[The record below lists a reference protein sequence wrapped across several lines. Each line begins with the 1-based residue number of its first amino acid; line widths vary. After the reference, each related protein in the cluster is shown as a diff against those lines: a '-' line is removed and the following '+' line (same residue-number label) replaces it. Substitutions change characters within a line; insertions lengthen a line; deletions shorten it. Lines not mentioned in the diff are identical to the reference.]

1 MLSFEDTLTLTLYF
15 TGMLGIVFLA
25 YYSRNYRDESNAR
38 SSTPTTQP
46 TPISTH
52 PLPPS
57 PTSAEVENDEE
68 QEQEQEQLVTP
79 STPEEQLPDPIEL
92 PTETSANNNPAVV
105 YRGIISQLS
114 SEPDGSEEHPYP
126 TGYSVKQDDGTTLHY
141 ETVEETKKEQ

>member
-1 MLSFEDTLTLTLYF
+1 MVSFEDTLTLGLYF

-25 YYSRNYRDESNAR
+25 YYSRNYQDESNAR
-38 SSTPTTQP
+38 SSTPTTHP
-46 TPISTH
+46 TPVSTP

-57 PTSAEVENDEE
+57 PTSAEVENE
-68 QEQEQEQLVTP
+68 EQEQEQLVTP
-79 STPEEQLPDPIEL
+79 STPEEQLSDLIEL